1 MNIKDLHTSD
11 KPVSAIP
18 HFKAA
23 EGNVTAIQILNN
35 QLLKEHKTKTPALL
49 VCVIGEVV
57 FENEKGTN
65 EILLPGDY
73 IIIEPM
79 IKHSVKGILDS
90 QLLLVK

>member
-1 MNIKDLHTSD
+1 MNLKDLHTKL

-35 QLLKEHKTKTPALL
+35 QMLKEHKTKIPALL
-49 VCVIGEVV
+49 VCVTGEVV
-57 FENEKGTN
+57 FENEEGAK

-73 IIIEPM
+73 VNIEPM
-79 IKHSVKGILDS
+79 VKHSVKGIDDS
-90 QLLLVK
+90 QLLLIK

>member
-1 MNIKDLHTSD
+1 MNIKDLHTKL

-49 VCVIGEVV
+49 VCVTGEVV
-57 FENEKGTN
+57 FENERGVKEN
-65 EILLPGDY
+65 LLPGDF
-73 IIIEPM
+73 INIEPL
-79 IKHSVKGILDS
+79 IQHSVRGIADS
-90 QLLLVK
+90 QLLLIK

>member
-1 MNIKDLHTSD
+1 MNIKDLHTKL

-35 QLLKEHKTKTPALL
+35 QLLKEHETKTPTLL
-49 VCVIGEVV
+49 VCVTGEVV
-57 FENEKGTN
+57 FENERGIK

-73 IIIEPM
+73 VKIEPM
-79 IKHSVKGILDS
+79 IKHSVKGIQDS
-90 QLLLVK
+90 QLLLIK

>member
-1 MNIKDLHTSD
+1 MNLKDLHTKL

-35 QLLKEHKTKTPALL
+35 QLLKEHTTKTPALL
-49 VCVIGEVV
+49 VCVTGEVV
-57 FENEKGTN
+57 FENEKGIK

-73 IIIEPM
+73 VNIEPM
-79 IKHSVKGILDS
+79 VKHSVKGIEDS
-90 QLLLVK
+90 QLLLIK

>member
-1 MNIKDLHTSD
+1 MNIKDLHTKL

-35 QLLKEHKTKTPALL
+35 QLLKEHTTKTPALL

-57 FENEKGTN
+57 FENEKGLK

-73 IIIEPM
+73 ITIEPM
-79 IKHSVKGILDS
+79 VKHWVTALADS
-90 QLLLVK
+90 QLILIK

>member
-1 MNIKDLHTSD
+1 MNIKDLHTKL

-18 HFKAA
+18 HFKAE

-49 VCVIGEVV
+49 VCVTGEVV
-57 FENEKGTN
+57 FENEKGIK

-73 IIIEPM
+73 VNIEPM
-79 IKHSVKGILDS
+79 IKHSVKGIEDS
-90 QLLLVK
+90 QLLLIK

>member
-1 MNIKDLHTSD
+1 MNIKDLHTKL

-18 HFKAA
+18 HFKAE

-49 VCVIGEVV
+49 VCITGEVV
-57 FENEKGTN
+57 FEKEKGIK

-73 IIIEPM
+73 INIEPL
-79 IKHSVKGILDS
+79 IKHSVRGIEDS
-90 QLLLVK
+90 QLLLIK

>member
-1 MNIKDLHTSD
+1 MNIKDLHTKL

-18 HFKAA
+18 HFKAE

-35 QLLKEHKTKTPALL
+35 QLLKEHTTQIPALL
-49 VCVIGEVV
+49 VCVTGEVV
-57 FENEKGTN
+57 FKNEKGTK

-73 IIIEPM
+73 VNIEPM

-90 QLLLVK
+90 QLLLIK